1 MEQTK
6 IILASRSPR
15 RAALLCQIG
24 VSFSIKESNFLEAK
38 EILNPTVP
46 IVKEMVIKNAK
57 GKALDVAREI
67 EEGIVLGVDTL
78 VLCKNKILGK
88 PKDKKTAL
96 WMLKFINGQKHKIF
110 SGIALVKKF
119 KGEISVLT
127 DCEVATVFMRKASD
141 DELKNYVST
150 GESLDKAGGYGIQEK
165 GAIFIERIEGDYY
178 NVVGLPIIKLL
189 NLAKKMKIVLV

>member
-1 MEQTK
+1 MKKSK
-6 IILASRSPR
+6 IFLASRSPR
-15 RAALLCQIG
+15 RAALLRQIG
-24 VSFSIKESNFLEAK
+24 INFIIKESNFSEAK
-38 EILNPTVP
+38 EILNPTVS
-46 IVKEMVIKNAK
+46 IVKELVMKNAK

-110 SGIALVKKF
+110 SGIALVKKVND
-119 KGEISVLT
+119 KTIALSDYELS
-127 DCEVATVFMRKASD
+127 EVYMRKASD
-141 DELKNYVST
+141 SELESYVKT
-150 GESLDKAGGYGIQEK
+150 GEPLDKAGGYGVQEK

-178 NVVGLPIIKLL
+178 NIVGLPIIKLI
-189 NLAKKMKIVLV
+189 NLAKRMKITLV

>member
-150 GESLDKAGGYGIQEK
+150 GEPLDKAGGYGVQER

-178 NVVGLPIIKLL
+178 TVVGLPIIKLL